1 MHALIIMILLLPK
14 NHFSCGHIIV
24 EVISANIFVYLM
36 LYEHKLEQIISMLHF
51 HSSYNEDITW
61 NSNSNAYRFLFL
73 NIECHQLG

>member
-1 MHALIIMILLLPK
+1 MHALIIMIRLLPK

-36 LYEHKLEQIISMLHF
+36 LYEHKLEQIISMIRNVI
-51 HSSYNEDITW
+51 YNEDITW